1 MQAVVIEKPGE
12 VVVREVPDP
21 APGPE
26 EVVVA
31 VKACGICG
39 TDIHIFDG
47 EFGPARYPL
56 IPGHEFAGEVVS
68 AGERAPADL
77 MGRSVTVDPSVFCG
91 RCRPCREGRGNLCEN
106 WNAIGDTMAGAC
118 AELVAV
124 PYWNAR
130 PLPTGFDMS
139 LAALVEPLSCA
150 VHGYDVLAPKLGDRF
165 LIYGAGT
172 MGLLL
177 LALAPHA
184 GALSVSVV
192 DPNPSRRE
200 LALAMGATEAV
211 STSAELGSEGGY
223 EVVIDATGVVG
234 AVEDALRHVG
244 RGGKFLQ
251 FGVTAQDA
259 VARFSPFRLYND
271 EQRFQ
276 GSMAVLASFDRAADI
291 AVNLD
296 LGLGRL
302 VTDRFSLSSYPEALE
317 HVRRGKGLK
326 SQVVPAAGGAAPAGR
341 SL

>member
-12 VVVREVPDP
+12 VQVKEVPSP
-21 APGPE
+21 VPGPE
-26 EVVVA
+26 ELVVA

-39 TDIHIFDG
+39 TDLHIFDG

-68 AGERAPADL
+68 AGESAPAEL
-77 MGRSVTVDPSVFCG
+77 VGRPVAVDPSVFCG

-106 WNAIGDTMAGAC
+106 WNALGDTMAGAC

-130 PLPTGFDMS
+130 PLPAGFDMS

-150 VHGYDVLAPKLGDRF
+150 VHGYDILRPKLGDRF
-165 LIYGAGT
+165 LVYGAGT

-177 LALAPHA
+177 VALAPHA
-184 GALSVSVV
+184 GAVSVSVV
-192 DPNPSRRE
+192 EPNARRRE
-200 LALAMGATEAV
+200 LALEMGATEAV
-211 STSAELGSEGGY
+211 RASSELERERGY
-223 EVVIDATGVVG
+223 DVVIDATGVVA
-234 AVEDALRHVG
+234 AVEDALGQVA

-271 EQRFQ
+271 EQSFL
-276 GSMAVLASFDRAADI
+276 GSMAVLHSFDRAADI
-291 AVNLD
+291 VARLP
-296 LGLGRL
+296 LGLERL
-302 VTDRFSLSSYPEALE
+302 VTDRFPLASYSEALE
-317 HVRRGKGLK
+317 HVRAGQGLK
-326 SQVVPAAGGAAPAGR
+326 TQVLPGAGTA
-341 SL
+341 